1 SVHTPLTDETFHMFS
16 TPQFALMKRSAF
28 FLNLSRGKVVD
39 EPALA
44 DALRRGVIKGA
55 AIDVFEK
62 EPAND
67 SPLLEL
73 QQAILT
79 PHIAGVPDEARR
91 RMGLVVAQRIVDE
104 V

>member
-1 SVHTPLTDETFHMFS
+1 
-16 TPQFALMKRSAF
+16 
-28 FLNLSRGKVVD
+28 VVD

-44 DALRRGVIKGA
+44 EALRNKWIKGA

-67 SPLLEL
+67 SELLEF
-73 QQAILT
+73 QNVILT

-91 RMGLVVAQRIVDE
+91 RMGLVVAQRIIDE
-104 V
+104 LKHAKATE